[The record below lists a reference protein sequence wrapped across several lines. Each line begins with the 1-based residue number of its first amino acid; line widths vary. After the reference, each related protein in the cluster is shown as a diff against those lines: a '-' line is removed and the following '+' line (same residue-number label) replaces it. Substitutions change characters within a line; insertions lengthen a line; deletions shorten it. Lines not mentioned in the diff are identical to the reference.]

1 MTQSSP
7 TRRSS
12 DRPQVQGER
21 AWSQTDQL
29 QAALALLES
38 IVADRNGLADLPA
51 DERTRLL
58 QAVAL
63 VHHPEP
69 RARRREAKA
78 QARERAQEK
87 ARQTEELLNQT
98 GIRRSEEHTSELQ
111 SLMRISYAVFCSKKK
126 NRKSCPDKQPPHPS
140 QTIGAT

>member
-38 IVADRNGLADLPA
+38 IVADRNVLADLPA

-87 ARQTEELLNQT
+87 ARQTEELLN
-98 GIRRSEEHTSELQ
+98 RSEEHTSD
-111 SLMRISYAVFCSKKK
+111 SS
-126 NRKSCPDKQPPHPS
+126 H
-140 QTIGAT
+140 